1 MPVIATYHRL
11 FTKDEANFLLDR
23 GYMVMWDYI
32 EKTTS
37 IIDPYLYFEIGRLND
52 NKKRNRKA
60 VEEI

>member
-37 IIDPYLYFEIGRLND
+37 IIDPYLYFERGRLNG
-52 NKKRNRKA
+52 NKRRNKRIKKS
-60 VEEI
+60 I